1 MKRKITII
9 FMLLVAISSFLCGCE
24 NDTNRDNDKNAET
37 TQKQPEGLKTGVY
50 YLDANVMNS
59 CIVLT
64 ENKLIFFT
72 EKKIYSGKIYDY
84 TKEQNT
90 IFAKNSYSE
99 IEISVSGDNLTYE
112 NNVYTFKHEND
123 WFSEKYSVE
132 EVISDPYIYYYSLT
146 DEDINS
152 AIQIATE
159 YYKELIFVKDLISVE
174 IDDNVERY
182 PEEAFISE
190 DYILEPGNVILLKVI
205 TMTTS
210 EDDYIFEDHRYITL
224 TRVAPDSEWTVEHEG
239 R

>member
-1 MKRKITII
+1 
-9 FMLLVAISSFLCGCE
+9 MLLVAISSFLCGCE

-37 TQKQPEGLKTGVY
+37 TQKQLEGLKTGVY

-84 TKEQNT
+84 TEDQNT
-90 IFAKNSYSE
+90 ILAQNSYSD
-99 IEISVSGDNLTYE
+99 IQLSVSGDTLTYE

-123 WFSEKYSVE
+123 WFSDKHSVE
-132 EVISDPYIYYYSLT
+132 EVIVDPYVYYYSLT

-159 YYKELIFVKDLISVE
+159 YYKELIFVKDVISVE
-174 IDDNVERY
+174 LDDNVERY
-182 PEEAFISE
+182 PEQAFISD
-190 DYILEPGNVILLKVI
+190 DYILSPGNVILLKVI

-210 EDDYIFEDHRYITL
+210 EDDYTFEDYRYMTL
-224 TRVAPDSEWTVEHEG
+224 TRFSPDSEWAVEHEG